1 VTFIY
6 FKQEYVIFYIIIL
19 MNNYIDLFDNWID
32 SYKVQIQTTDHYDNV
47 LEKWRENEKY
57 IQEINSQ
64 NLPFTLGHNQ
74 FSGMSLTEFTEQ
86 IQQSNYRKI
95 TNTQNY
101 TPLKIYNGTP
111 SGVPIEIQWQP
122 LPINEL
128 NGTPLDGACPI
139 SNLHRFKNNEIY
151 PSDLPNY
158 VNWVEAG
165 AVTPVEDQGE
175 CGSCWTFSAIG
186 ALEGAYFIKTGKL
199 ISFSKQQLIDCDN
212 LKYGGKNH
220 GCNGGLMNRAFEWIN
235 MKGGICSDFDYPYIS
250 SYGSKYDGSNNTCSI
265 HCKLIEGSQITDY
278 VNVLPNDVSMM
289 YALSKQPVSVAI
301 DASGRNFQLYKSGVF
316 TSETGINVDHAAL
329 AVGYG
334 TENGYDY
341 YLVKNSWGKDWGE
354 GGYIKLGRGSQYN
367 DGKGQCGILLEASYP
382 IL

>member
-1 VTFIY
+1 
-6 FKQEYVIFYIIIL
+6 
-19 MNNYIDLFDNWID
+19 
-32 SYKVQIQTTDHYDNV
+32 
-47 LEKWRENEKY
+47 
-57 IQEINSQ
+57 
-64 NLPFTLGHNQ
+64 
-74 FSGMSLTEFTEQ
+74 MSLTEFTEQ

-101 TPLKIYNGTP
+101 KNY
-111 SGVPIEIQWQP
+111 
-122 LPINEL
+122 
-128 NGTPLDGACPI
+128 
-139 SNLHRFKNNEIY
+139 KNNEIY
-151 PSDLPNY
+151 PSVLPNY